1 MKKILFLIL
10 ATIYCC
16 GCTGG
21 AEKKEVVVHDNW
33 MSIPCGYVRYIEFDG
48 HQYVQYLYN
57 KGDGGGSLCH
67 SPNCPCH
74 QERYKK

>member
-21 AEKKEVVVHDNW
+21 AEKKEVVVHGNW
-33 MSIPCGYVRYIEFDG
+33 MSITQGHVRYIEFDG
-48 HQYVQYLYN
+48 HQYVQYDDCQPY
-57 KGDGGGSLCH
+57 GGGSLCH
-67 SPNCPCH
+67 SPNCPCY